1 MQAIPRRSKLNWL
14 NQLAYTT
21 WRLATRNSLQ
31 NHAAATAFYFLL
43 AATPLL
49 LLLSYAVQTLGD
61 IAQSSVPA
69 TILMAA
75 LYEQLQLERLAV
87 LGFIPRDMQL
97 TAGGIGILTMLISS
111 RGLVNAVQSA
121 FRVIFPD
128 ENKRS
133 WLSWVLPL
141 IILPL
146 LFLLMGLAALAQ
158 VTLSFLAQY
167 RFIGFGNAQLLQG
180 LNALFGMSMA
190 WALLFAAFWRLPQ
203 RPPRAREAAFFA
215 LAATLSLGLLLM
227 GFSAFF
233 KLDSYNRLYG
243 ALGGVIFVLI
253 GAYLACLVF
262 YLWAQALYAYGKVD
276 VAALEKLFMGGRG
289 VGATRLEG
297 YVFGDA
303 NRLLSRY
310 GQTLP
315 AGALLIREGDDTRT
329 AYFLHAGQAGVYKQK
344 DGKSLKLGQ
353 LSEGQLFGEMA
364 YLLSEKRTAS
374 VIAETEITVLALPPS
389 MLEELMRYSAPLSRR
404 IIDTL
409 CQRLERMNLAAQN
422 FPGLL

>member
-43 AATPLL
+43 AAAPLL

-75 LYEQLQLERLAV
+75 LYEQLQLERLTV
-87 LGFIPRDMQL
+87 LGFIPRETQL

-111 RGLVNAVQSA
+111 RGLVNAVQGA

-167 RFIGFGNAQLLQG
+167 QFIGFGNAQLLQG
-180 LNALFGMSMA
+180 LNALFGMGMA
-190 WALLFAAFWRLPQ
+190 WALLFAAYWRLPQ
-203 RPPRAREAAFFA
+203 HPPRAREAAFFA
-215 LAATLSLGLLLM
+215 LAATLSLVLLLLA
-227 GFSAFF
+227 FSAFF

-243 ALGGVIFVLI
+243 ALGGVVFVLI

-289 VGATRLEG
+289 FGATRLEG

-303 NRLLSRY
+303 NRLLTRY

-315 AGALLIREGDDTRT
+315 AGERLIQEGDDTRI
-329 AYFLHAGQAGVYKQK
+329 AYFLYAGQAGVYKQK
-344 DGKSLKLGQ
+344 DGKPLKLGQ
-353 LSEGQLFGEMA
+353 LNEGQLFGEMA

-374 VIAETEITVLALPPS
+374 VVAETEITVLALPPV

-422 FPGLL
+422 FPDLL